1 MSELQVSLQENLLT
15 LLTFDKK
22 ACQLIINNTS
32 VDLFDSSYYR
42 EIYTQAVNYYIE
54 FKAPVGEHLPDC
66 LEHILHGK
74 DKRKSEVYEDIIT
87 NIYAIKDSINSEF
100 VLNQLEKFVRQ
111 QQLKLGILQAG
122 ELIQNGK
129 IDEAE
134 NALEA
139 CRKKRLGLF
148 HMGTSID
155 DVSKIVSGLST
166 IENFIHLGIPGLD
179 DYGMCPTPKELY
191 LLMAQSGYGKSW
203 FLNHVGKCALMQRK
217 KVLKV
222 TLELSEARDGL
233 RFMQTLF
240 GIAKNKVRRNNPVF
254 TKDEYGS
261 LLSID
266 YESISKDVVSL
277 KDDNIHSILN
287 NRIERLKKPQLIIK
301 GFPSGQL
308 SIEMLKAYLDNL
320 ENYNNFTPDVLLL
333 DYPDIMKIDKDNLRI
348 ETGRIYVELRGIA
361 DERNLA
367 MVCVTQTNRV
377 DKNIKLLTREKLA
390 EDISKINT
398 ADNFITYNQTEAEK
412 ARGLAR
418 LYGDKGRNDVSG
430 QTILIAQ
437 NYSIGQFCLN
447 SVVLDGGYDKVLT
460 ATPEIPREC

>member
-22 ACQLIINNTS
+22 VCPLIINNTS

-100 VLNQLEKFVRQ
+100 VLTQLEKFVRQ
-111 QQLKLGILQAG
+111 QQLKLGISQAV
-122 ELIQNGK
+122 ELINNGK

-148 HMGTSID
+148 NVGISID
-155 DVSKIVSGLST
+155 DVSKITSGLAV

-179 DYGMCPTPKELY
+179 DYGICPTPKEFY
-191 LLMAQSGYGKSW
+191 LLLSQPNYGKSW
-203 FLNHVGKCALMQRK
+203 FLNHVGKHALIQRK
-217 KVLKV
+217 KVLHI
-222 TLELSEARDGL
+222 TLEMSETRAGL
-233 RFMQTLF
+233 RYMQTLF
-240 GIAKNKVRRNNPVF
+240 GIAKNKIRRNNPTF
-254 TKDEYGS
+254 SKDEYGS
-261 LLSID
+261 LLGID
-266 YESISKDVVSL
+266 YETISKDVPTL
-277 KDDNIHSILN
+277 KDDNIHEILN
-287 NRIERLKKPQLIIK
+287 NRIERLKKPQFIIK
-301 GFPSGQL
+301 EFPSGTL
-308 SIEMLKAYLDNL
+308 SMDGLKAYLDNL
-320 ENYNNFTPDVLLL
+320 GNYNNFEPDVILL
-333 DYPDIMKIDKDNLRI
+333 DYPDLMRIDKDNVRI
-348 ETGRIYVELRGIA
+348 ETGRTYVDLRGLA
-361 DERNLA
+361 AERNLA
-367 MVCVTQTNRV
+367 MVGVTQTNRV
-377 DKNIKLLTREKLA
+377 DRDIKLLTRDKLS

-398 ADNFITYNQTEAEK
+398 VDNFVTFNQTREEYK
-412 ARGLAR
+412 RGLAR
-418 LYGDKGRNDVSG
+418 LYVDKSRNDIKDI
-430 QTILIAQ
+430 TILIAQ

-447 SVVLDGGYDKVLT
+447 SIMLDGGYDKVLT
-460 ATPEIPREC
+460 GTPEIPKEY